1 MIRKVLPFRNFPHRL
16 FSIVAIIALVA
27 FLLTIKPVAET
38 VKKLVEMLGIT
49 FPPMDIFKNAA
60 ANILLVCLGYF
71 ALVIAAAIAI
81 PIVKIAVTV
90 SAVAVVGYGLYNL
103 YKVFTGGTVINILP
117 EKGPKQSPAPSPKP
131 SPAPSPK
138 PAPKTNQS
146 LEDRGYVSVPL
157 DRY

>member
-1 MIRKVLPFRNFPHRL
+1 MIRKVLPFKNFPHRL

-49 FPPMDIFKNAA
+49 FPPMEIFKNAA

-81 PIVKIAVTV
+81 PIVKIAVTI
-90 SAVAVVGYGLYNL
+90 SAIAVVGYGMYNL
-103 YKVFTGGTVINILP
+103 YKVFTGGTVMNILP
-117 EKGPKQSPAPSPKP
+117 EGDPKQAPSPR
-131 SPAPSPK
+131 PAPTPAPK
-138 PAPKTNQS
+138 PAPKTNLP
-146 LEDRGYVSVPL
+146 LEERGYGPVPL
-157 DRY
+157 NRY